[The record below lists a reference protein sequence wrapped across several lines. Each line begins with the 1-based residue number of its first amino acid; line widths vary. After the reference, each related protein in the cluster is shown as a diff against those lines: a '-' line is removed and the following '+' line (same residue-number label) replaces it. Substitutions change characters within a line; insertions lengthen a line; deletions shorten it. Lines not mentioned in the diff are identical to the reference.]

1 MQAGKSKGVYISSF
15 MSEVWRKPPGAPHL
29 KTFIFNL
36 KICLKHLLHMTYFF
50 LEKKI
55 IQLSFSTFTFG
66 TFCHKN
72 LKTFCHGFSS
82 LIDRHFV

>member
-1 MQAGKSKGVYISSF
+1 
-15 MSEVWRKPPGAPHL
+15 
-29 KTFIFNL
+29 
-36 KICLKHLLHMTYFF
+36 MTYFF
-50 LEKKI
+50 LEKKM